1 VHLQKSLQ
9 AVLQGIWSCARLR
22 ILIYRGRSEKG
33 QEISERWD
41 CIVRKGGRE
50 RGRERERE
58 RANLVKIY
66 PRYLSR
72 SLMVLLIIQRMVF
85 FLQLNVEIECVN

>member
-1 VHLQKSLQ
+1 MEAKLALIEILRHYTLLRSPDTEVRRNMVHLYQST
-9 AVLQGIWSCARLR
+9 
-22 ILIYRGRSEKG
+22 
-33 QEISERWD
+33 
-41 CIVRKGGRE
+41 
-50 RGRERERE
+50 
-58 RANLVKIY
+58 NLVKIY